1 MSAVTLSRLLAL
13 PAEARWSAT
22 GLFFAALNW
31 LLLAPSKTFDPVGQL
46 VPFQDKIAHFVLF
59 VTLGFL
65 VRWSLAAGDGRR
77 RWRWRLGVPLALVVY
92 AAAIEAL
99 QPVLGGEGRQ
109 FDWLD
114 LALNVAG
121 VCGGWLLF
129 GLAGAPGLKS
139 PGGAPII
146 EPVRQA
152 PPMRKS

>member
-1 MSAVTLSRLLAL
+1 MSAWTLSRLLAL
-13 PAEARWSAT
+13 PARTRWSAT
-22 GLFFAALNW
+22 GLFFAGLNW

-46 VPFQDKIAHFVLF
+46 LPFQDKIAHGALF

-65 VRWSLAAGDGRR
+65 VRWSLAAGDGRGR
-77 RWRWRLGVPLALVVY
+77 RRLGVPMALAVY

-139 PGGAPII
+139 AGGAPII
-146 EPVRQA
+146 SSVRQD